1 MSFEP
6 TSSRSCSQGHT
17 NLPGSRFC
25 SICGERLPPAES
37 APEGEL
43 AGRLKDSI
51 LANRYRI
58 LQLLGSGGFGRT
70 YLAEDL
76 NRFNERCVLKEF
88 APQVQGEVALQKAQ
102 ALFER
107 EAGVLYQ
114 LRHPQIPRFR
124 ELLRT
129 EFEQQAHLFLIQ
141 DYVQGKTY
149 KQILESRRRMEK
161 TFSEEE
167 VVHLLRSLLPVL
179 QYIHHQGVI
188 HRDIAPDNLILQS
201 ADQRPILIDF
211 GGVKQ
216 VAATVASRFGT
227 APEVTRLGKVGYAPA
242 EQMEDGDV
250 SPQSD
255 LYALGMTA
263 VVLLSGR
270 DPSEF
275 GDIGRGHW
283 KSAIA
288 VHPALMEVLERLLA
302 VDASDRY
309 PSASVA
315 LDALKAI
322 PIESSDLNAAPFP
335 PPPPPPSPL
344 SPTTEAAKTQA
355 VSPGSPSIASTRAV
369 PPTPATESR
378 TVARSPLPS
387 PTPQRSNGGNK
398 NIGAIVATA
407 ILVGGTLSA
416 LWFTSDWWV
425 PLFMGT
431 PNETETSDPN
441 NSAFSPEE
449 QARKDALTARRDDLG
464 VSSRFLVQLA
474 DASFFQ
480 EYPEMQGNTLS
491 HSPDDAVWRER
502 WDAIALDWLEW
513 MEANLS
519 TQARRQLGDYDSSQ
533 RNAWKTEVNQ
543 LNVSSRAL
551 NDLADAQF
559 FHHFPDWR
567 GEDFIDRPIG
577 QVWQAIAFDQL
588 QALKSGDRLQRVRFG
603 EGEFSRTLD
612 GELAP
617 GSGQVYIAQLSQ
629 GQLLRLSLGVPANT
643 TLFSLYLP
651 VPTQELPV
659 LLEDSES
666 TQWSGELPQSGFYEI
681 VVVSRSDASL
691 RYNLSVAAD
700 RVTTTPIE
708 PEPLPNNEAEQPIE
722 PDSEAETDEND

>member
-1 MSFEP
+1 MG
-6 TSSRSCSQGHT
+6 SS
-17 NLPGSRFC
+17 
-25 SICGERLPPAES
+25 
-37 APEGEL
+37 PEGEQPE
-43 AGRLKDSI
+43 RLQDSI
-51 LANRYRI
+51 LENRYRI

-88 APQVQGEVALQKAQ
+88 APQVQGDVAVQKAK

-124 ELLRT
+124 ELLRAQ
-129 EFEQQAHLFLIQ
+129 FEHQAHLFLIQ

-149 KQILESRRRMEK
+149 QQTLASRRLMGK
-161 TFSEEE
+161 TFSEAE

-179 QYIHHQGVI
+179 HYIHNQGVI
-188 HRDIAPDNLILQS
+188 HRDIAPDNLILRS
-201 ADQRPILIDF
+201 ADQLPVLIDF

-216 VAATVASRFGT
+216 VAAAVASRFAS
-227 APEVTRLGKVGYAPA
+227 APEVTLLGKAGYAPA
-242 EQMEDGDV
+242 EQMQDGDV

-270 DPSEF
+270 DPAEF
-275 GDIGRGHW
+275 GDSAGGAW
-283 KSAIA
+283 MSAIS
-288 VHPALMEVLERLLA
+288 VHPALMDVLKRLLA
-302 VDASDRY
+302 KDASDRY
-309 PSASVA
+309 PSASAA
-315 LDALKAI
+315 LDALKAV
-322 PIESSDLNAAPFP
+322 PIESSSLNAAPPLPLP
-335 PPPPPPSPL
+335 PPPPPPPPL
-344 SPTTEAAKTQA
+344 SPTTETEKTKA
-355 VSPGSPSIASTRAV
+355 VSPGGKPMASTRAM
-369 PPTPATESR
+369 TPSSASKSQTI
-378 TVARSPLPS
+378 ARSPLPS
-387 PTPQRSNGGNK
+387 PIPPRKSGGNK

-407 ILVGGTLSA
+407 ILAGGALSA
-416 LWFTSDWWV
+416 LWFTSDLWV
-425 PLFMGT
+425 PLFTGGT
-431 PNETETSDPN
+431 PNEAETPDSN
-441 NSAFSPEE
+441 EISFSPEE
-449 QARKDALTARRDDLG
+449 QARKQALMSRRDELG
-464 VSSRFLVQLA
+464 VSSRFLVQLT
-474 DASFFQ
+474 DATFFQ
-480 EYPEMQGNTLS
+480 NYPEMRGNTLS
-491 HSPDDAVWRER
+491 NSPDDAVWRER

-519 TQARRQLGDYDSSQ
+519 TQARQQLGSYDSSQ
-533 RNAWKTEVNQ
+533 RNAWRNEVNQ

-559 FHHFPDWR
+559 FHHFPEWR

-577 QVWQAIAFDQL
+577 QVWQAITFDQL
-588 QALKSGDRLQRVRFG
+588 QALKSGDRLQTVRFG
-603 EGEFSRTLD
+603 DGEFSTTLD

-617 GSGQVYIAQLSQ
+617 GSGQVYIARLSQ
-629 GQLLRLSLGVPANT
+629 SQLLRLSLGAPANA

-681 VVVSRSDASL
+681 VLVSRSDDSF
-691 RYNLSVAAD
+691 RYNLDVAAD

-708 PEPLPNNEAEQPIE
+708 PEPQPDNDAEQPIE
-722 PDSEAETDEND
+722 PDAEEENDDDEE

>member
-1 MSFEP
+1 MSFAP
-6 TSSRSCSQGHT
+6 KSSRCCSQWHA

-25 SICGERLPPAES
+25 SVCGERLVPVES
-37 APEGEL
+37 APDGESPEQL
-43 AGRLKDSI
+43 QASV

-102 ALFER
+102 SLFER

-114 LRHPQIPRFR
+114 LRHPQIPQFR

-129 EFEQQAHLFLIQ
+129 EFEEQAHLFLIQ

-149 KQILESRRRMEK
+149 QQILESRRRMGK

-167 VVHLLRSLLPVL
+167 VVHLLRTLLPVL

-216 VAATVASRFGT
+216 VAATVASQFGK

-275 GDIGRGHW
+275 GDISRGHW

-288 VHPALMEVLERLLA
+288 VHPALMGVLERLLA
-302 VDASDRY
+302 KDASDRY

-315 LDALKAI
+315 LDALKVI
-322 PIESSDLNAAPFP
+322 PIESSALNAAPIP
-335 PPPPPPSPL
+335 PPPPPPL
-344 SPTTEAAKTQA
+344 SPTTETAKTQA
-355 VSPGSPSIASTRAV
+355 VSPRNPSVASTRAV
-369 PPTPATESR
+369 APTPATESR
-378 TVARSPLPS
+378 TVARSPVPS
-387 PTPQRSNGGNK
+387 PTPLRSNRGNK

-416 LWFTSDWWV
+416 LWFTSAWWI
-425 PLFMGT
+425 PLFTGT
-431 PNETETSDPN
+431 PNETATSDPN
-441 NSAFSPEE
+441 DTAFSPEE
-449 QARKDALTARRDDLG
+449 QSRKEALTARRDDLG
-464 VSSRFLVQLA
+464 VSSRFLVQLT
-474 DASFFQ
+474 DATFFQ
-480 EYPEMQGNTLS
+480 EYPEMRGNTLS
-491 HSPDDAVWRER
+491 DSPEDAVWRER

-513 MEANLS
+513 MESNLS
-519 TQARRQLGDYDSSQ
+519 TQARRQLGSYDASQ
-533 RNAWKTEVNQ
+533 RNAWRNEVNQ

-577 QVWQAIAFDQL
+577 QIWQAIAFDQL
-588 QALKSGDRLQRVRFG
+588 QALKSGDRLQTIRFG
-603 EGEFSRTLD
+603 EGEFSTTLD

-651 VPTQELPV
+651 APTQELPV
-659 LLEDSES
+659 LLEDSED

-681 VVVSRSDASL
+681 VVVSRSDGTFG
-691 RYNLSVAAD
+691 YNLSVAAD
-700 RVTTTPIE
+700 RVTTTPID
-708 PEPLPNNEAEQPIE
+708 PEPRPNNEAEQPIE
-722 PDSEAETDEND
+722 PDSDAETDANN